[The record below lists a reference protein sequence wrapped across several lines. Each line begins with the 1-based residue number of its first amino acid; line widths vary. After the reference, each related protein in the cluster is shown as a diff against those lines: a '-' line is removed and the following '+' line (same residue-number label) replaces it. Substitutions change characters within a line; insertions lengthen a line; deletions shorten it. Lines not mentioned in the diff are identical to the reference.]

1 MVAKSQRSNWLISLG
16 NTLWALHGQDI
27 QSNHPDHKCKAN
39 IPLRTGFMY
48 NHWKKGLNVMDEKTM
63 GDFNVKKLRIIF
75 LFEVGLQCEQ
85 QVDWQSSDVSSGT
98 G

>member
-1 MVAKSQRSNWLISLG
+1 
-16 NTLWALHGQDI
+16 
-27 QSNHPDHKCKAN
+27 
-39 IPLRTGFMY
+39 
-48 NHWKKGLNVMDEKTM
+48 MDEKTM